1 MARRVS
7 IVEDW
12 AGPRPIGIR
21 ARAKKRVL
29 LRVMA
34 QVFKAY

>member
-12 AGPRPIGIR
+12 AGPRPIGAQ
-21 ARAKKRVL
+21 ARTKTRVF
-29 LRVMA
+29 LRVID
-34 QVFKAY
+34 QVFKTY

>member
-12 AGPRPIGIR
+12 AGPRPIGAQ
-21 ARAKKRVL
+21 ARTKTRVL
-29 LRVMA
+29 LKVMA